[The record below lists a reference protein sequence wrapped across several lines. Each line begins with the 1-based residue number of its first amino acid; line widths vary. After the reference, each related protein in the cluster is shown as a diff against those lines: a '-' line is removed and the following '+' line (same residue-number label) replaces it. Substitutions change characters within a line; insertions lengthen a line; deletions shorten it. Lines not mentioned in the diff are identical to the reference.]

1 MAKKYQYHEA
11 LHLLAGNDQKILTE
25 IKKLLKEYARIERYN
40 GDETTTIYDDSC
52 SQLFKQFKTLA
63 KNIKRGVISEV
74 INGTEYTSYKVWKY
88 DMKPDSPRTFILN
101 SFLTAMCAESV
112 DDIRKRAKNGED
124 WVALRH
130 ELLD

>member
-25 IKKLLKEYARIERYN
+25 IKKLLKEYARIKRYD
-40 GDETTTIYDDSC
+40 GDETTTIYDDGC
-52 SQLFKQFKTLA
+52 SQLFKQFKTLS
-63 KNIKRGVISEV
+63 KNIKSGVISEV
-74 INGTEYTSYKVWKY
+74 SNGTEYTSYKVWKY
-88 DMKPDSPRTFILN
+88 DMKPDSPRTCLLN
-101 SFLTAMCAESV
+101 FFLTAMVSESV

-130 ELLD
+130 ELLY

>member
-25 IKKLLKEYARIERYN
+25 IKKLLKEYASIERYD
-40 GDETTTIYDDSC
+40 GDETTTIYDDGC

-88 DMKPDSPRTFILN
+88 DMKPDSPRTCILN
-101 SFLTAMCAESV
+101 SFLTAMCAESAI
-112 DDIRKRAKNGED
+112 DIRKRAKNGED

>member
-11 LHLLAGNDQKILTE
+11 LHLLAGNDQTVLNE
-25 IKKLLKEYARIERYN
+25 IKKMLKEYARIERYD
-40 GDETTTIYDDSC
+40 GDETTTIYDDGC

-74 INGTEYTSYKVWKY
+74 IKGTEYTSYKVWKY
-88 DMKPDSPRTFILN
+88 DMKPDSPRACHLN
-101 SFLTAMCAESV
+101 FFLTAMVSESV

>member
-25 IKKLLKEYARIERYN
+25 IKKLLKEYARIERYD
-40 GDETTTIYDDSC
+40 GYESTTIYDDGC

-74 INGTEYTSYKVWKY
+74 IEGTEYTSYKVWKY
-88 DMKPDSPRTFILN
+88 GMKPDSPRACLLN
-101 SFLTAMCAESV
+101 FFLTAMCAKSSI
-112 DDIRKRAKNGED
+112 DIRKKANNSED
-124 WVALRH
+124 WVALQD
-130 ELLD
+130 ELLY

>member
-25 IKKLLKEYARIERYN
+25 IKKMLKEYARIERYD
-40 GDETTTIYDDSC
+40 GDETTTIYDDGC

-74 INGTEYTSYKVWKY
+74 IKGTEYTSYKVWKY
-88 DMKPDSPRTFILN
+88 DMKPDSPRACLLN
-101 SFLTAMCAESV
+101 FFLTAMVSESG
-112 DDIRKRAKNGED
+112 DDIRKRAENGED

-130 ELLD
+130 ELLF